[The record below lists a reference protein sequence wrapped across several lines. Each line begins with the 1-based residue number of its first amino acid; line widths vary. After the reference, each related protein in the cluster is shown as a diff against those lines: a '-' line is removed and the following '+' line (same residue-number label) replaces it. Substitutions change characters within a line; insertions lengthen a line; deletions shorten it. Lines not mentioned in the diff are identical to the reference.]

1 MTPYLKRSIRNAGL
15 DPDNLPAS
23 GGRAMSFVSG
33 ESKPKA
39 WKDIWGAGQG
49 IGAVREAGAAASL
62 IACLALEYQVARS
75 RLGLG
80 DLASGQPASALQ
92 PLQKRH
98 YDRLSL

>member
-1 MTPYLKRSIRNAGL
+1 MG
-15 DPDNLPAS
+15 
-23 GGRAMSFVSG
+23 FVSG

-49 IGAVREAGAAASL
+49 IGAVREVGPTASL
-62 IACLALEYQVARS
+62 IARLALEYQEARR

-80 DLASGQPASALQ
+80 DLASAQPGSALQ